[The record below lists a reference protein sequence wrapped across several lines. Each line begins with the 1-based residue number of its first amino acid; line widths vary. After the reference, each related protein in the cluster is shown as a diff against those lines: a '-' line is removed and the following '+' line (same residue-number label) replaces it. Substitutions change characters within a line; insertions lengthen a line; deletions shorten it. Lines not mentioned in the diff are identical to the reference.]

1 MPKSC
6 TPAHIAFQTTQ
17 KGFIMTISET
27 ARLEMFG
34 GLQKSLGEAVAN
46 TLIEHLPPGGW
57 YDVARTGDFDRIE
70 IRLDKLDNRIDKL
83 EARLDDRIDKLEIRI
98 DKLEARLDDR
108 IDGLE
113 ARIDKLEARLDDR
126 IDKLAQKIDTN
137 TKWMIGISITYGIG
151 ILGALVT
158 FMVASL
164 N

>member
-1 MPKSC
+1 M
-6 TPAHIAFQTTQ
+6 A
-17 KGFIMTISET
+17 ISET

-57 YDVARTGDFDRIE
+57 YDVARTADIDRIE
-70 IRLDKLDNRIDKL
+70 NRLDRLEARFDRLEGRIDRLEARLDNRIDQ
-83 EARLDDRIDKLEIRI
+83 LDAKFSKQIADLT
-98 DKLEARLDDR
+98 
-108 IDGLE
+108 
-113 ARIDKLEARLDDR
+113 
-126 IDKLAQKIDTN
+126 QKIETN
-137 TKWMIGISITYGIG
+137 TKWMIGISLSYGIG

>member
-1 MPKSC
+1 
-6 TPAHIAFQTTQ
+6 
-17 KGFIMTISET
+17 MTISET

-57 YDVARTGDFDRIE
+57 FDVARTGDFDRIE

-83 EARLDDRIDKLEIRI
+83 EARLDDRIDKLE
-98 DKLEARLDDR
+98 
-108 IDGLE
+108 

-126 IDKLAQKIDTN
+126 IDTLTQKIETN
-137 TKWMIGISITYGIG
+137 TKWMIGISITFGIG

-164 N
+164 R

>member
-1 MPKSC
+1 MPKKQS
-6 TPAHIAFQTTQ
+6 PVHIAFQTTP

-57 YDVARTGDFDRIE
+57 FDVARTGDFDRIE

-83 EARLDDRIDKLEIRI
+83 EARLDDRIDKLE
-98 DKLEARLDDR
+98 
-108 IDGLE
+108 

-126 IDKLAQKIDTN
+126 IDTLTQKIETN

-164 N
+164 R